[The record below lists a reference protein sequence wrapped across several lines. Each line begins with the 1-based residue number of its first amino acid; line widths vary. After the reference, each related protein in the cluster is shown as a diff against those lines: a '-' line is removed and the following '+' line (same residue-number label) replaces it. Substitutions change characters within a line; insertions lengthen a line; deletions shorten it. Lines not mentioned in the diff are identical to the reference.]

1 MIRSLLAAAA
11 VTVAASFPA
20 TAESLKFAVTDIEGL
35 EALQQ
40 EFGAFETKL
49 EELTGHDIELFPV
62 SSRTAAVEALNQ
74 DKVDLVLTGPAEY
87 VVINELT
94 KAKIVTAWQRPNY
107 FAQIVTLS
115 DGPIKSVQDLKGKT
129 VTFGSVG
136 STSQH
141 LGPAQV
147 LADFGL
153 AYNTDYQ
160 PQIIARNVAVEAL
173 IRGDVQAVGMNE
185 GHLSRIREA
194 FPDTAE
200 APDTVVTF
208 VPILPARWR
217 QRGFDQAA
225 VLGQKTA
232 RLLGLPFLRTLERA
246 ASTVPQTGLRGRER
260 RKNLKRAFSVPDASP
275 IEGKRILLVDD
286 VLTTGATAENCAK
299 ALKKVGAKRV
309 AVLTLARVIEPL
321 ADTAIKASSCRI
333 LKPCLKD
340 SSFRTIL

>member
-40 EFGAFETKL
+40 EFGAFEAKL
-49 EELTGHDIELFPV
+49 EELTGHEIDLFPV

-115 DGPIKSVQDLKGKT
+115 DGPIKSVQDLQGKT

-194 FPDTAE
+194 FPDTSF
-200 APDTVVTF
+200 TVV
-208 VPILPARWR
+208 A
-217 QRGFDQAA
+217 
-225 VLGQKTA
+225 
-232 RLLGLPFLRTLERA
+232 
-246 ASTVPQTGLRGRER
+246 RGRDLPNDILVAR
-260 RKNLKRAFSVPDASP
+260 SDLDDATIADVKAAFVDHGAELMDA
-275 IEGKRILLVDD
+275 ILTGEDNQKYKGGFFLTKVEDSEYDYVRSMYKTIGVD
-286 VLTTGATAENCAK
+286 TNAF
-299 ALKKVGAKRV
+299 VGN
-309 AVLTLARVIEPL
+309 
-321 ADTAIKASSCRI
+321 
-333 LKPCLKD
+333 
-340 SSFRTIL
+340 